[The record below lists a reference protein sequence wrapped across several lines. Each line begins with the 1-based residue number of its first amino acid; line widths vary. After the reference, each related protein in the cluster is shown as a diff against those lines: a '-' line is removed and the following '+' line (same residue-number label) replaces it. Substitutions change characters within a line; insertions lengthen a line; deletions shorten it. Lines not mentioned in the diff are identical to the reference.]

1 MPHRDFSALPPLFGR
16 HLNLLTALLL
26 MVLAWAL
33 YLPTM
38 HYDFVYYDDV
48 RILKI
53 HPELYGQ
60 ATVGGDMKAI
70 FETNFPREEPL
81 LVRDMTWALDSRIFG
96 FGNPLGYHLVNVLL
110 YGLVAGLLFIVLVH
124 STRRYRVP
132 VLTTVA
138 FLLLAVH
145 VEPVAWIM
153 GRKDLLSAL
162 FMLLALYTQ
171 IRRLTAHHRLVEHA
185 WYALTLLF
193 FVAGLF
199 SKINV
204 LTFPLVL
211 FLHAIFF
218 PYLRHEVGPDET
230 FWKDRDWSKE
240 IALLV
245 PGLAI
250 SGGVYLWY
258 QNNLAQM
265 GIFDRGYTAQGLDH
279 LFNLLMVNPLVFW
292 LDLRQIFWPLHP
304 VVLYPWPDLQ
314 PAYPPWQ
321 MAVAGVTLAGLL
333 AFGLWL
339 FCRRKDLFFYYAAF
353 FVLMVPYLNL
363 IYIGIW
369 VADRY
374 LYFSSFCVLALAIS
388 LGETVWRRSK
398 RPARFAIVAVGMG
411 LMAENLYQT
420 VAYEPAWRNAETLW
434 QYHIAQSQRTAADY
448 SNLAAF
454 YYADFSDARTRQEKL
469 HAATDLQKMTVVID
483 AGLADFWRDR
493 EQTPPPATYFL
504 FFLRSLVEQ
513 VENKPDAA
521 LASLLMADRLHPKFD
536 STNLNLYLLYCQMAA
551 SAKDPQHRA
560 TYLLAARDRYAE
572 YIRLEYHDRPPP
584 ADVRA
589 EMDGL
594 QVECSKLTQPTQRAD
609 H

>member
-1 MPHRDFSALPPLFGR
+1 MPHRNFSALPPLFGR
-16 HLNLLTALLL
+16 HLNLLTGLLL

-60 ATVGGDMKAI
+60 STLGGDMQAI
-70 FETNFPREEPL
+70 FKTNFPREEPL
-81 LVRDMTWALDSRIFG
+81 LVRDTTWALDSWLFG

-110 YGLVAGLLFIVLVH
+110 HGLVAAMLFIVLVH
-124 STRRYRVP
+124 TTRRYRVP
-132 VLTTVA
+132 LLTTAA

-162 FMLLALYTQ
+162 FMLLALYAQ
-171 IRRLTAHHRLVEHA
+171 IRRLTAQHRLVVA
-185 WYALTLLF
+185 GWYALTLIF
-193 FVAGLF
+193 FLAGLF

-218 PYLRHEVGPDET
+218 PYLRQEVEPDES
-230 FWKDRDWSKE
+230 FWKDTEWWKE
-240 IALLV
+240 IRLLL
-245 PGLAI
+245 PLLAI

-265 GIFDRGYTAQGLDH
+265 GIFDRGYNAHGLDH

-292 LDLRQIFWPLHP
+292 LDLRQIFWPLNN

-314 PAYPPWQ
+314 VVYPPWQ
-321 MAVAGVTLAGLL
+321 MAVAAVTVICILAV
-333 AFGLWL
+333 GLWL
-339 FCRRKDLFFYYAAF
+339 FWRRKDLFFYYAAF

-363 IYIGIW
+363 VYIGIW
-369 VADRY
+369 AADRY
-374 LYFSSFCVLALAIS
+374 LYFSSFCILALAIS
-388 LGETVWRRSK
+388 LAETAWHPSK
-398 RPARFAIVAVGMG
+398 RFARLVIVVAGVTFAAV
-411 LMAENLYQT
+411 NLYQT
-420 VAYEPAWRNAETLW
+420 FAYEPAWHNAETLW
-434 QYHIAQSQRTAADY
+434 QYHIAQPRRVPTDY
-448 SNLAAF
+448 ANLAAY
-454 YYADFSDARTRQEKL
+454 YYADFTEALTRQEKL
-469 HAATDLQKMTVVID
+469 RAATDLQKMTVVID
-483 AGLADFWRDR
+483 GGLADFWPDR
-493 EQTPPPATYFL
+493 NQPPPPNTYFL
-504 FFLRSLVEQ
+504 FFLRSLIEQ

-521 LASLLMADRLHPKFD
+521 LASLLMADQLHPRFD
-536 STNLNLYLLYCQMAA
+536 STALNLSLLYSHLAV
-551 SAKDPQHRA
+551 STKDPQKRV

-572 YIRLEYHDRPPP
+572 YIQLEYRDRSPPP
-584 ADVRA
+584 DVRA
-589 EMDGL
+589 EMNGL
-594 QVECSKLTQPTQRAD
+594 QVECLKLTQPAQK
-609 H
+609 